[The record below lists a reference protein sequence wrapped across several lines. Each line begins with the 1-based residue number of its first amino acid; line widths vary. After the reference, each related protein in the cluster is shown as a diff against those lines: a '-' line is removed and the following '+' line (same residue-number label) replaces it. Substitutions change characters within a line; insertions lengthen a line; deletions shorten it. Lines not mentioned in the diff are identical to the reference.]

1 MNRMIALAGWLRS
14 SLVGRI
20 EHRGRRLLVLASV
33 VALATAVTAA
43 GVIRLTTGPQTDGT
57 SVTPQGWR
65 VTPAGRQTDLGSGP
79 LDIAVSPAGG
89 IALVANAGYGNHTL
103 MVVDTATG
111 GVIQTITTQSNAL
124 RAEKNRVIG
133 RVYAHFY
140 YYGGQHGFY
149 SGLAFSPDGSR
160 AYAADGPGSAIH
172 VFTVEGKTL
181 VEGQEIGIKDDVW
194 PAGIAVSPDGARL
207 YVAANL
213 ADALYVVD
221 VAKSKV
227 LGSVTVGHL
236 PLDVALDHAGT
247 TAYVSSWG
255 GTTVVPVD
263 VASMSPREPIKVG
276 SHPSALALNPLSDEL
291 YVAVTDSDTITVI
304 DAAQGKVARTFSD
317 RPFGG
322 ARIGASPN
330 GLAVSPDG
338 TTLYVAN
345 AGDNDIAVFRLA
357 HGANVDARSGLIP
370 TGWYPSAVAIDPS
383 GQELFVVNMKG
394 LGVGPIQPGQYVG
407 LLMHGTLSSIR
418 VPDANTLQKY
428 SAQVADNDRFTP
440 APVAG
445 NVVPVKA
452 GDNSPIKHVIFV
464 LKENRTYDQILGDLE
479 KGNGDPS
486 LTMFGQEIT
495 PNQHA
500 LARRFVT
507 LDNFYCDGEVSADGW
522 SWSTASY
529 ANTYNQKNWGLDYGI
544 SGRPY
549 DFGGFAVVAADPN
562 NTETAAFPG
571 PDPKHAFIWDGLARK
586 GISYRNY
593 GFFVGP
599 VPVIVPTSMPGLVG
613 HTDLQYSG
621 WDLKLSDQARVDEWL
636 NEFAGYLAS
645 GDLPAVEFV
654 YLPRDHTMNT
664 ASGQPTPTAM
674 VADNDLAVGRLVD
687 AVSHSHFWPETAIFI
702 VEDDAQDGPDHVE
715 MHRTVA
721 QVISPYTQTGAV
733 DSTFYST
740 VSMLRTIELIAGIP
754 PLTQFDAAATPMS
767 ASFSSTPRFQPY
779 DAITPMTSLIATNP
793 ASAPMATL
801 AATWDYSVPDR
812 IPRRLANLALWKS
825 LKGGQPIPASMRNA
839 TERDD

>member
-1 MNRMIALAGWLRS
+1 VLAGLIAL
-14 SLVGRI
+14 
-20 EHRGRRLLVLASV
+20 
-33 VALATAVTAA
+33 VTAA
-43 GVIRLTTGPQTDGT
+43 MSAGVVQLSPGPQPDGT

-65 VTPAGRQTDLGSGP
+65 VTPAGTQTDLGSGP

-124 RAEKNRVIG
+124 RAETNRVVG
-133 RVYAHFY
+133 RVFSHFY

-172 VFTVEGKTL
+172 AFTVQGKTL
-181 VEGQEIGIKDDVW
+181 IEGQEIGIDGDVW

-213 ADALYVVD
+213 ADTLYVVD
-221 VAKSKV
+221 AATRKV
-227 LGSVTVGHL
+227 LGSVAVGHL
-236 PLDVALDHAGT
+236 PLDVALDHSGA

-263 VASMSPREPIKVG
+263 VASLTTREPITVG
-276 SHPSALALNPLSDEL
+276 SHPSALALNPRRDEL
-291 YVAVTDSDTITVI
+291 YVADTDSDTITVI
-304 DAAQGKVARTFSD
+304 NTAQRQVARTFTD
-317 RPFGG
+317 RPFEG
-322 ARIGASPN
+322 AGIGASPN

-345 AGDNDIAVFRLA
+345 AGDNDVAVLPLA
-357 HGANVDARSGLIP
+357 DGANLDAQSGLIP
-370 TGWYPSAVAIDPS
+370 TGWYPSGVAIDSS
-383 GQELFVVNMKG
+383 GKELLVINMKG

-407 LLMHGTLSSIR
+407 VLMHGTLSSIP
-418 VPDANTLQKY
+418 VPDATQLEKY
-428 SAQVADNDRFTP
+428 TAQVAENDRFTP
-440 APVAG
+440 PQPAAG

-464 LKENRTYDQILGDLE
+464 IKENRTYDQILGDLE

-486 LTMFGQEIT
+486 LTMFGEEVT

-507 LDNFYCDGEVSADGW
+507 LDNFFCDGEVSADGW
-522 SWSTASY
+522 IWSTASY
-529 ANTYNQKNWGLDYGI
+529 ANTYVQKNWPLDYSI
-544 SGRPY
+544 WGRPY
-549 DFGGFAVVAADPN
+549 DFGGFAGVAADPN

-571 PDPKHAFIWDGLARK
+571 PDPKHAFIWDGLAAM

-593 GFFVGP
+593 GFFLGP
-599 VPVIVPTSMPGLVG
+599 APVIVPASMPGLVG
-613 HTDLQYSG
+613 HTDLAYSG
-621 WDLKLSDQARVDEWL
+621 WDLKLPDQARIDEWVK
-636 NEFAGYLAS
+636 EFAAYVAS

-664 ASGQPTPTAM
+664 ASGQPAPTAM
-674 VADNDLAVGRLVD
+674 VADNDLAVGRLVE
-687 AVSHSHFWPETAIFI
+687 AVSHSKFWPETAIFI

-721 QVISPYTQTGAV
+721 QVISPYTQTGRV

-740 VSMLRTIELIAGIP
+740 VSMLRTLELIMGIP

-767 ASFSSTPRFQPY
+767 ASFSTTPGFQTY
-779 DAITPMTSLIATNP
+779 DAITPMTSLTATNS
-793 ASAPMATL
+793 AAAPMAAL

-812 IPRRLANLALWKS
+812 IPTRLANLALWKS
-825 LKGGQPIPASMRNA
+825 LKGRQPIPASMRKA
-839 TERDD
+839 SKRDD